1 MNMQKLFY
9 KLNNVGICYKHSSLF
24 HSHSECIWAL
34 KDISFSIYQGE
45 TIGIIGRNGVGKTT
59 LLRLLA
65 NIISCDTGSFECNAK
80 KISLLS
86 LGAGFDNY
94 LTGKENIGFNGRLL
108 GISADKL
115 KESYDAIVELSGIG
129 SAINMPVRTYSTGMK
144 SRLGFA
150 IAYFAA
156 PEVLL
161 LDENLGVG
169 DIRFQKMSSHLIK
182 EKLQQPQQTAVLVSH
197 SIAMIREICS
207 RVIWIEDGKVMA
219 DGDVIQV
226 TGDYLKNAKN

>member
-1 MNMQKLFY
+1 MEDLLY
-9 KLNNVGICYKHSSLF
+9 KLENVGISYKHNSLF
-24 HSHSECIWAL
+24 SNASECVWAL
-34 KDISFSIYQGE
+34 KDISFSIHRGE

-65 NIISCDTGSFECNAK
+65 NIISCDRGVFECYTT

-86 LGAGFDNY
+86 IGAGFDNY

-108 GISADKL
+108 GIPAAQLQK
-115 KESYDAIVELSGIG
+115 SYDAIVELSGIG
-129 SAINMPVRTYSTGMK
+129 NAISMPVRTYSTGMK
-144 SRLGFA
+144 ARLGFA

-169 DIRFQKMSSHLIK
+169 DIEFQKMSSHLIK
-182 EKLQQPQQTAVLVSH
+182 EKLQQPQQTAILVSH
-197 SIAMIREICS
+197 SIAMIRDICS
-207 RVIWIEDGKVMA
+207 RVIWIEDGRVKE
-219 DGDVIQV
+219 DGDTMLI
-226 TGDYLKNAKN
+226 TGNYLKNAKD

>member
-1 MNMQKLFY
+1 MQKLLY
-9 KLNNVGICYKHSSLF
+9 KLDNVGICYKRNSLF
-24 HSHSECIWAL
+24 HSSTEGVWAL
-34 KDISFSIYQGE
+34 KDISFSIYKGE
-45 TIGIIGRNGVGKTT
+45 TIGVIGRNGVGKTT

-65 NIISCDTGSFECNAK
+65 NIISCDTGCFECNAK

-108 GISADKL
+108 GIPADKL
-115 KESYDAIVELSGIG
+115 RESYDAIVELSGIG
-129 SAINMPVRTYSTGMK
+129 NAIHMPVRTYSTGMK
-144 SRLGFA
+144 ARLGFA

-169 DIRFQKMSSHLIK
+169 DIDFQKMSSHLIK

-197 SIAMIREICS
+197 SIAMIRDICS
-207 RVIWIEDGKVMA
+207 RVIWIENGRVKE
-219 DGDVIQV
+219 DGDVMQI